1 MQYDTP
7 SFLVMLFVSSN
18 NCRNDFASLPF
29 QSELPLCE
37 KRLLERSRSNWEK
50 RFSVS
55 PVLEMRIRKFWE
67 GI

>member
-7 SFLVMLFVSSN
+7 SSLVMLFVSSN
-18 NCRNDFASLPF
+18 NWRNDFASLPF
-29 QSELPLCE
+29 QSELPYCE